1 MKDRS
6 KTKQA
11 LIQELAS
18 LRERITELE
27 QSESKH
33 KLVENTLIQSE
44 AKYRTLIENIH
55 DGIYIL
61 DSIGKFTFV
70 NDVIVKRSGFPSE
83 WFLSRSYFDII
94 SKKDREHG
102 QKSFNEVMGGK
113 TDIFD
118 FSYPV
123 KSGDFLHVE
132 VCTTP
137 LFDDAKVIGLLGIS
151 RDITERKQ
159 AEEALRESEQRLASI
174 YNTVGDVIFH
184 LTVESAGQFRFV
196 SVNSAF
202 LKVTGLSQKM
212 VVGRTVNE
220 IIPEP
225 SLTMVLGKY
234 RQAIAENA
242 IVSWEEISDY
252 PTGRLTGLVSIAP
265 VFDDKGTCTHLVGS
279 VHDITERKQAEYVLR
294 QSEERYR
301 NILENIQEG
310 YFEVDLAGNFT
321 FFNDSLCQT
330 LGYSREELMVMNN
343 RQYTDKEHSKKL
355 FQAFNKVYNTREPT
369 EGFDLQIIKKN
380 GDKRYI
386 EASVSL
392 QKDSSDKPIGFRGI
406 VRDVTERKQAEE
418 ALHESEYKYKS
429 LIENIPGIILT
440 IDLEGTITFVSRRTN
455 EILGYEDSEMINMA
469 IFNFIPE
476 EDHQRAMESLQKGMK
491 GGKIKHFQIPMI
503 TKSGEKVSFES
514 SFTRIYKDG
523 AVVGA
528 QGTAV
533 DITERKQA
541 ESQREA
547 ALEAL
552 RLSEE
557 NFRRSLEDSPLGVR
571 IVTIE
576 GETIY
581 ANQAILDIHG
591 YDSMEEFKTTPVE
604 NRYTPESFAE
614 HQIRKEKRKRGDDAP
629 SEYDIDILRKD
640 GEDRNLHVFRKKIL
654 WDGEKQFQVLYND
667 ITERKLA
674 EEVIRESESKFRTLF
689 ESASDAIFL
698 VDQNIFIDCNLKTLE
713 MFGCTREQIIG
724 QPPYRFSPEIQPDG
738 RRSMEKA
745 QEKMETALRG
755 QKQFFEWK
763 HSRYDGTLF
772 DAEVSLNAY
781 SSAGKYYLQAIVRD
795 VTDRKRAEEQLHA
808 SLQEKELLL
817 SEVHHRVKNN
827 MQVISGLLDLPA
839 ALSGN
844 QERRRM
850 FHESQSRIHAMSLVH
865 EKLYGSKDLARID
878 LADYVRT
885 MSQDLFQTYKSN
897 LGKIDL
903 IIQTDGDVY
912 VDINKAIPCGLILNE
927 LISNALKHAF
937 PGDIH
942 GELQIIIS
950 GMKNTEIEI
959 IVRDNGVGLPDNVD
973 IHQPLLVGLYL
984 VKGLVKNQLDG
995 QIEVRRDSGTEI
1007 RFKFPL

>member
-1 MKDRS
+1 MNDRS
-6 KTKQA
+6 KTKQE

-18 LRERITELE
+18 LRQGIAEREH
-27 QSESKH
+27 SES
-33 KLVENTLIQSE
+33 
-44 AKYRTLIENIH
+44 
-55 DGIYIL
+55 G
-61 DSIGKFTFV
+61 
-70 NDVIVKRSGFPSE
+70 
-83 WFLSRSYFDII
+83 
-94 SKKDREHG
+94 
-102 QKSFNEVMGGK
+102 
-113 TDIFD
+113 
-118 FSYPV
+118 
-123 KSGDFLHVE
+123 
-132 VCTTP
+132 
-137 LFDDAKVIGLLGIS
+137 
-151 RDITERKQ
+151 RKQ
-159 AEEALRESEQRLASI
+159 EDEALRESEQRLASI
-174 YNTVGDVIFH
+174 YNTVGDVIFC
-184 LTVESAGQFRFV
+184 LSVEPAGQFRFV

-202 LKVTGLSQKM
+202 LKVTGLSQEM
-212 VVGRTVNE
+212 VVGRNVNE

-225 SLTMVLGKY
+225 SLAMVLGKY
-234 RQAIAENA
+234 RQTIAEKT
-242 IVSWEEISDY
+242 IVRWEEISDY
-252 PTGRLTGLVSIAP
+252 PTGRLTGVVSIAP

-279 VHDITERKQAEYVLR
+279 VHDITERKQL
-294 QSEERYR
+294 
-301 NILENIQEG
+301 
-310 YFEVDLAGNFT
+310 
-321 FFNDSLCQT
+321 
-330 LGYSREELMVMNN
+330 
-343 RQYTDKEHSKKL
+343 
-355 FQAFNKVYNTREPT
+355 
-369 EGFDLQIIKKN
+369 
-380 GDKRYI
+380 
-386 EASVSL
+386 
-392 QKDSSDKPIGFRGI
+392 
-406 VRDVTERKQAEE
+406 
-418 ALHESEYKYKS
+418 
-429 LIENIPGIILT
+429 
-440 IDLEGTITFVSRRTN
+440 
-455 EILGYEDSEMINMA
+455 
-469 IFNFIPE
+469 E
-476 EDHQRAMESLQKGMK
+476 ED
-491 GGKIKHFQIPMI
+491 
-503 TKSGEKVSFES
+503 
-514 SFTRIYKDG
+514 
-523 AVVGA
+523 
-528 QGTAV
+528 
-533 DITERKQA
+533 
-541 ESQREA
+541 
-547 ALEAL
+547 L

-557 NFRRSLEDSPLGVR
+557 NFRRSLENSPLGVR

-581 ANQAILDIHG
+581 ANREILDIYG
-591 YDSMEEFKTTPVE
+591 YDSIEELKRTPLK
-604 NRYTPESFAE
+604 NRYTPESYAE
-614 HQIRKEKRKRGDDAP
+614 FLIRRDKRRQNIEAP
-629 SEYDIDILRKD
+629 SEYEISIVRKD
-640 GEDRNLHVFRKKIL
+640 GEVRHLQVFRKKIL

-937 PGDIH
+937 LGDRH
-942 GELQIIIS
+942 GKLQIILRE
-950 GMKNTEIEI
+950 KNNTEIEI
-959 IVRDNGVGLPDNVD
+959 IVCDDGLGLPDDVD
-973 IHQPLLVGLYL
+973 IHQPRSVGLHL
-984 VKGLVKNQLDG
+984 VKGLVRNQLDG
-995 QIEVRRDSGTEI
+995 QIEVRRDNGTEFRI
-1007 RFKFPL
+1007 KFPL

>member
-1 MKDRS
+1 MNDRS
-6 KTKQA
+6 KTKQE

-18 LRERITELE
+18 LRQGIAEREH
-27 QSESKH
+27 SES
-33 KLVENTLIQSE
+33 
-44 AKYRTLIENIH
+44 
-55 DGIYIL
+55 G
-61 DSIGKFTFV
+61 
-70 NDVIVKRSGFPSE
+70 
-83 WFLSRSYFDII
+83 
-94 SKKDREHG
+94 
-102 QKSFNEVMGGK
+102 
-113 TDIFD
+113 
-118 FSYPV
+118 
-123 KSGDFLHVE
+123 
-132 VCTTP
+132 
-137 LFDDAKVIGLLGIS
+137 
-151 RDITERKQ
+151 RKQ
-159 AEEALRESEQRLASI
+159 EDEALRESEQRLASI
-174 YNTVGDVIFH
+174 YNTVGDVIFC
-184 LTVESAGQFRFV
+184 LSVEPAGQFRFV

-202 LKVTGLSQKM
+202 LKVTGLSQEM
-212 VVGRTVNE
+212 VVGRNVNE

-225 SLTMVLGKY
+225 SLAMVLGKY
-234 RQAIAENA
+234 RQTIAEKT
-242 IVSWEEISDY
+242 IVRWEEISDY
-252 PTGRLTGLVSIAP
+252 PTGRLTGVVSIAP

-279 VHDITERKQAEYVLR
+279 VHDITERKQL
-294 QSEERYR
+294 
-301 NILENIQEG
+301 
-310 YFEVDLAGNFT
+310 
-321 FFNDSLCQT
+321 
-330 LGYSREELMVMNN
+330 
-343 RQYTDKEHSKKL
+343 
-355 FQAFNKVYNTREPT
+355 
-369 EGFDLQIIKKN
+369 
-380 GDKRYI
+380 
-386 EASVSL
+386 
-392 QKDSSDKPIGFRGI
+392 
-406 VRDVTERKQAEE
+406 
-418 ALHESEYKYKS
+418 
-429 LIENIPGIILT
+429 
-440 IDLEGTITFVSRRTN
+440 
-455 EILGYEDSEMINMA
+455 
-469 IFNFIPE
+469 E
-476 EDHQRAMESLQKGMK
+476 ED
-491 GGKIKHFQIPMI
+491 
-503 TKSGEKVSFES
+503 
-514 SFTRIYKDG
+514 
-523 AVVGA
+523 
-528 QGTAV
+528 
-533 DITERKQA
+533 
-541 ESQREA
+541 
-547 ALEAL
+547 L

-557 NFRRSLEDSPLGVR
+557 NFRRSLENSSLGVR

-581 ANQAILDIHG
+581 ANREILDIYG
-591 YDSMEEFKTTPVE
+591 YDSIEELKRTPLK
-604 NRYTPESFAE
+604 NRYTPESYAE
-614 HQIRKEKRKRGDDAP
+614 FLIRRDKRRQNIEAP
-629 SEYDIDILRKD
+629 SEYEISIVRKD
-640 GEDRNLHVFRKKIL
+640 GEVRHLQVFRKKIL

>member
-1 MKDRS
+1 MNDRS
-6 KTKQA
+6 KTKQE

-18 LRERITELE
+18 LRQGIAEREH
-27 QSESKH
+27 SES
-33 KLVENTLIQSE
+33 
-44 AKYRTLIENIH
+44 
-55 DGIYIL
+55 G
-61 DSIGKFTFV
+61 
-70 NDVIVKRSGFPSE
+70 
-83 WFLSRSYFDII
+83 
-94 SKKDREHG
+94 
-102 QKSFNEVMGGK
+102 
-113 TDIFD
+113 
-118 FSYPV
+118 
-123 KSGDFLHVE
+123 
-132 VCTTP
+132 
-137 LFDDAKVIGLLGIS
+137 
-151 RDITERKQ
+151 RKQ
-159 AEEALRESEQRLASI
+159 EDEALRESEQRLASI
-174 YNTVGDVIFH
+174 YNTVGDVIFC
-184 LTVESAGQFRFV
+184 LSVEPAGQFRFV

-202 LKVTGLSQKM
+202 LKVTGLSQEM
-212 VVGRTVNE
+212 VVGRNVNE

-225 SLTMVLGKY
+225 SLAMVLGKY
-234 RQAIAENA
+234 RQTIAEKT
-242 IVSWEEISDY
+242 IVRWEEISDY
-252 PTGRLTGLVSIAP
+252 PTGRLTGVVSIAP

-279 VHDITERKQAEYVLR
+279 VHDITERKQL
-294 QSEERYR
+294 
-301 NILENIQEG
+301 
-310 YFEVDLAGNFT
+310 
-321 FFNDSLCQT
+321 
-330 LGYSREELMVMNN
+330 
-343 RQYTDKEHSKKL
+343 
-355 FQAFNKVYNTREPT
+355 
-369 EGFDLQIIKKN
+369 
-380 GDKRYI
+380 
-386 EASVSL
+386 
-392 QKDSSDKPIGFRGI
+392 
-406 VRDVTERKQAEE
+406 
-418 ALHESEYKYKS
+418 
-429 LIENIPGIILT
+429 
-440 IDLEGTITFVSRRTN
+440 
-455 EILGYEDSEMINMA
+455 
-469 IFNFIPE
+469 E
-476 EDHQRAMESLQKGMK
+476 ED
-491 GGKIKHFQIPMI
+491 
-503 TKSGEKVSFES
+503 
-514 SFTRIYKDG
+514 
-523 AVVGA
+523 
-528 QGTAV
+528 
-533 DITERKQA
+533 
-541 ESQREA
+541 
-547 ALEAL
+547 L

-557 NFRRSLEDSPLGVR
+557 NFRRSLENSPLGVR

-581 ANQAILDIHG
+581 ANREILDIYG
-591 YDSMEEFKTTPVE
+591 YDSIEELKRTPLK
-604 NRYTPESFAE
+604 NRYTPESYAE
-614 HQIRKEKRKRGDDAP
+614 FLIRRDKRRQNIEAP
-629 SEYDIDILRKD
+629 SEYEISIVRKD
-640 GEDRNLHVFRKKIL
+640 GEVRHLQVFRKKIL

-724 QPPYRFSPEIQPDG
+724 QPPYRFSTEIQPDG

>member
-1 MKDRS
+1 MNDRS
-6 KTKQA
+6 KTKQE

-18 LRERITELE
+18 LRQGIAEREH
-27 QSESKH
+27 SES
-33 KLVENTLIQSE
+33 
-44 AKYRTLIENIH
+44 
-55 DGIYIL
+55 G
-61 DSIGKFTFV
+61 
-70 NDVIVKRSGFPSE
+70 
-83 WFLSRSYFDII
+83 
-94 SKKDREHG
+94 
-102 QKSFNEVMGGK
+102 
-113 TDIFD
+113 
-118 FSYPV
+118 
-123 KSGDFLHVE
+123 
-132 VCTTP
+132 
-137 LFDDAKVIGLLGIS
+137 
-151 RDITERKQ
+151 RKQ
-159 AEEALRESEQRLASI
+159 EDEALRESEQRLASI
-174 YNTVGDVIFH
+174 YNTVGDVIFC
-184 LTVESAGQFRFV
+184 LSVEPAGQFRFV

-202 LKVTGLSQKM
+202 LKVTGLSQEM
-212 VVGRTVNE
+212 VVGRNVNE

-225 SLTMVLGKY
+225 SLAMVLGKY
-234 RQAIAENA
+234 RQTIAEKT
-242 IVSWEEISDY
+242 IVRWEEISDY
-252 PTGRLTGLVSIAP
+252 PTGRLTGVVSIAP

-279 VHDITERKQAEYVLR
+279 VHDITERKQL
-294 QSEERYR
+294 
-301 NILENIQEG
+301 
-310 YFEVDLAGNFT
+310 
-321 FFNDSLCQT
+321 
-330 LGYSREELMVMNN
+330 
-343 RQYTDKEHSKKL
+343 
-355 FQAFNKVYNTREPT
+355 
-369 EGFDLQIIKKN
+369 
-380 GDKRYI
+380 
-386 EASVSL
+386 
-392 QKDSSDKPIGFRGI
+392 
-406 VRDVTERKQAEE
+406 
-418 ALHESEYKYKS
+418 
-429 LIENIPGIILT
+429 
-440 IDLEGTITFVSRRTN
+440 
-455 EILGYEDSEMINMA
+455 
-469 IFNFIPE
+469 E
-476 EDHQRAMESLQKGMK
+476 ED
-491 GGKIKHFQIPMI
+491 
-503 TKSGEKVSFES
+503 
-514 SFTRIYKDG
+514 
-523 AVVGA
+523 
-528 QGTAV
+528 
-533 DITERKQA
+533 
-541 ESQREA
+541 
-547 ALEAL
+547 L

-557 NFRRSLEDSPLGVR
+557 NFRRSLENSPLGVR

-581 ANQAILDIHG
+581 ANREILDIYG
-591 YDSMEEFKTTPVE
+591 YDSIEELKRTPLK
-604 NRYTPESFAE
+604 NRYTPESYAE
-614 HQIRKEKRKRGDDAP
+614 FLIRRDKRLQNIEAP
-629 SEYDIDILRKD
+629 SEYQISIVRKD
-640 GEDRNLHVFRKKIL
+640 GEVRHLQVFRKKIL